1 MTGLHNG
8 KRMLSE
14 AKGVGKIGCSQA
26 ATLTHIKY
34 NNISRWILTVH
45 HTQKFNS
52 KYIKAL
58 NIRPKTT
65 NILEENTGETLHG
78 ISIGNILDIWWLAYF
93 TQHIFWSSF
102 MLWQVTEFL
111 FIDDTKKLKWLKQKQ
126 WLYQTLKLLSV
137 KEN

>member
-65 NILEENTGETLHG
+65 NILEENTGETIHG

-93 TQHIFWSSF
+93 AQHIFWSSF

>member
-65 NILEENTGETLHG
+65 NILEENTWETLHG

-102 MLWQVTEFL
+102 MLWQVNRISFYWWHQKAQV
-111 FIDDTKKLKWLKQKQ
+111 TKAKTVTISNFK
-126 WLYQTLKLLSV
+126 TSA
-137 KEN
+137 

>member
-34 NNISRWILTVH
+34 NNTSRWILTVH

-65 NILEENTGETLHG
+65 NILEENTGETIHG
-78 ISIGNILDIWWLAYF
+78 ISIGNILDIWWPAYF